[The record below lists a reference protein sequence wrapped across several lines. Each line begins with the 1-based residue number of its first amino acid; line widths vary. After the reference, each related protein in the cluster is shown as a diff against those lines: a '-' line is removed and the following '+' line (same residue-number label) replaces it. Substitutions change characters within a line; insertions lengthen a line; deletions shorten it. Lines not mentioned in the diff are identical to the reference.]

1 MAAIDL
7 LNVDELLI
15 IFNLLS
21 LFDKLMTLR
30 VCKKWYNI
38 IQDTHAWKVIN
49 LEEEG
54 PVLEEID
61 DGKKKYKR
69 FTSKDGKHVFDFRQ
83 IHTHWRFPA
92 SHHDNVLRFVKLYA
106 GLVLQELHIFGMS
119 CSVVDILHIKCPNLK
134 QIYFSITD
142 NEMNAICRDQEKVCY
157 LQQILVECRI
167 SCHRNMNP
175 NLILEHEQIL
185 ILLAQC
191 SNLRS
196 VTLQGFNLSS
206 SGLQQLSTHSHLR
219 EIQLLHCSC
228 NQVDRDDLIVNF
240 DFRSMHLDDIL
251 TDSVGS
257 ITSMSRFRLSGQHS
271 KIDNLMVSIGG
282 WEHLQDL
289 CLKDVWYSEQT
300 FEMMVSRLSHLH
312 SLVLDRVTSPVVSL
326 VGKYLKE
333 LKFLDLTEGLR
344 SISCESLRSLCHHPC
359 LETLWYSGNSS
370 LSVHT
375 IHAIY
380 EVIGTLVN
388 INYVK
393 LTGHN
398 VHNLY
403 NHQVFPIVEST
414 EIEIVDLG
422 NERFNH
428 RALGVVNHVDAKI
441 QETWKRTVMG
451 QPIDTTA

>member
-1 MAAIDL
+1 MVAIDML
-7 LNVDELLI
+7 KVDELLI

-21 LFDKLMTLR
+21 LFDKLMALR

-38 IQDTHAWKVIN
+38 ILDTHAWKIIN

-61 DGKKKYKR
+61 DAKKKYQR

-83 IHTHWRFPA
+83 IRTRWMFPT
-92 SHHDNVLRFVKLYA
+92 SHQANVLKFVKLYA
-106 GLVLQELHIFGMS
+106 GMVLQELRVIGMCS
-119 CSVVDILHIKCPNLK
+119 SVVDILHSNCPNLK
-134 QIYFSITD
+134 RMHFSITD
-142 NEMNAICRDQEKVCY
+142 DEMNAICRDQKKVCY
-157 LQQILVECRI
+157 LQSILVECRI
-167 SCHRNMNP
+167 SCHRNTNP
-175 NLILEHEQIL
+175 NLEHEQIMS
-185 ILLAQC
+185 LLTQC

-196 VTLQGFNLSS
+196 LTLQGFNLSS

-219 EIQLLHCSC
+219 EIQLLNCSC
-228 NQVDRDDLIVNF
+228 NQIDRVDFHSTHI
-240 DFRSMHLDDIL
+240 DDIL

-271 KIDNLMVSIGG
+271 KIDNFMVAIGG
-282 WEHLQDL
+282 WEYLQDL
-289 CLKDVWYSEQT
+289 CLKDVWYSEQA
-300 FEMMVSRLSHLH
+300 FEKMVSRLSHLQ
-312 SLVLDRVTSPVVSL
+312 SLVLNQVTSPVVSL
-326 VGKYLKE
+326 VGKYLRE

-344 SISCESLRSLCHHPC
+344 SINCESLRSLCHQPC
-359 LETLWYSGNSS
+359 LETLWYCGNSS

-398 VHNLY
+398 VQYLY
-403 NHQVFPIVEST
+403 NHQVFPIVESV
-414 EIEIVDLG
+414 EIEVVDLG
-422 NERFNH
+422 NKKFDC
-428 RALGVVNHVDAKI
+428 ALGVVNHVDAKV
-441 QETWKRTVMG
+441 QEKWTRIVMG
-451 QPIDTTA
+451 QPILLI